1 MAIGLD
7 PRKATPA
14 GFARYASGGS
24 WKAAPHLL
32 LLNRILMA
40 AAGGE
45 RWASRVIIEMPPRHG
60 KSEFVSG
67 YFPAWYAGLYPDRKV
82 ALASYESGLAA
93 TWGQR
98 NRDLLEVFGPDLFG
112 IQVRQDSQAKNDWKI
127 TKHRGG
133 MFTTGVGGALTGR
146 GANVAIVDDPVKNA
160 AEAMSPTFRERNKEW
175 YKSTLR
181 TRLEKDKSALSHDGA
196 IIVIQTRWHED
207 DLAGWLQKEFP
218 DEWLVV
224 SLPAIAEHDEV
235 IYLPDDPDTP
245 AWTRKEGE
253 PLWPAVHSLEDLK
266 RTRTDLGGESGH
278 WWTAL
283 YQQRPAPVGGG
294 ILKPDQF
301 RRYRLTDD
309 GNGYLLDAPA
319 GPRLVH
325 RNELQRFST
334 MDLAVSIRTV
344 ADYTVVGVFGISGP
358 DLLVLDVLR
367 RRMEG
372 PDLPRIAHRV
382 WQAYQ
387 VAYFAVE
394 QVGFQ
399 LSTVQDMR
407 RGAPHDDPP
416 RPPLPVKGVQPQG
429 DKVTRALTLAARMS
443 GGHVY
448 VPESAPWL
456 APLIAEMALFPKGE
470 HDDQV
475 DVLAYAA
482 LEQVGYGDGFVKV
495 S

>member
-1 MAIGLD
+1 MD
-7 PRKATPA
+7 TRKATPA
-14 GFARYASGGS
+14 GFARYASGGT
-24 WKAAPHLL
+24 WKPAKHLL

-60 KSEFVSG
+60 KSEFCSG
-67 YFPAWYAGLYPDRKV
+67 YFPAWYTGLHPDRKV
-82 ALASYESGLAA
+82 ALASYEAGLAA

-98 NRDLLEVFGPDLFG
+98 NRDLLEAYGPGVFGV
-112 IQVRQDSQAKNDWKI
+112 QVRQDSQAKNDWKI
-127 TKHRGG
+127 TKRRGG

-146 GANVAIVDDPVKNA
+146 GANVAIIDDPVKNA
-160 AEAMSPTFRERNKEW
+160 AEAMSETFRERNKEW

-181 TRLEKDKSALSHDGA
+181 TRIEKDQVLAHDGA
-196 IIVIQTRWHED
+196 IVVIQTRWHED

-218 DEWLVV
+218 DEWLVI
-224 SLPAIAEHDEV
+224 SLPAIAERDEV
-235 IYLPDDPDTP
+235 IYLPDDPDHP
-245 AWTRKEGE
+245 AWERKEGE
-253 PLWPAVHSLEDLK
+253 ALWPEVHTLEDLK
-266 RTRTDLGGESGH
+266 RTRADLGGEDGH

-283 YQQRPAPVGGG
+283 YQQRPAPIGGG

-301 RRYRLTDD
+301 RTYSLVED
-309 GNGYLLDAPA
+309 GYLLDAPA
-319 GPRLVH
+319 GPRLISSA
-325 RNELQRFST
+325 ELKRFST
-334 MDLAVSIRTV
+334 MDLAVSVKTM
-344 ADYTVVGVFGISGP
+344 ADYTVIGVFGLAWP

-372 PDLPRIAHRV
+372 PDLPKIAARV

-387 VAYFAVE
+387 PAYFAVE

-407 RGAPHDDPP
+407 RGAPHETPP
-416 RPPLPVKGVQPQG
+416 RPALPVKGLLPQG
-429 DKVTRALTLAARMS
+429 DKVTRALTLAARMAGS
-443 GGHVY
+443 NVY
-448 VPESAPWL
+448 VPERAPWL
-456 APLIAEMALFPKGE
+456 DGLKAEMAVFPKGE

-482 LEQVGYGDGFVKV
+482 LEALNFGDGFVRV

>member
-1 MAIGLD
+1 MD
-7 PRKATPA
+7 PRVATPA
-14 GFARYASGGS
+14 GFARYASGGT
-24 WKAAPHLL
+24 WKPAPHLL
-32 LLNRILMA
+32 LLNRILLAA
-40 AAGGE
+40 AAGE
-45 RWASRVIIEMPPRHG
+45 KWAQRVIIEMPPRHG

-67 YFPAWYAGLYPDRKV
+67 YFPAWYEGMFPDDKV
-82 ALASYESGLAA
+82 VLASYEAGLAS

-98 NRDLLEVFGPDLFG
+98 NRDLLEVYGPEVFGV
-112 IQVRQDSQAKNDWKI
+112 QVRQDSQAKNDWKI
-127 TKHRGG
+127 TKHKGG

-146 GANVAIVDDPVKNA
+146 GATVAIIDDPVKNA
-160 AEAMSPTFRERNKEW
+160 AEALSPTFRERNKEW

-181 TRLEKDKSALSHDGA
+181 TRLEPHGA

-207 DLAGWLQKEFP
+207 DLAGWLQTEFP

-224 SLPAIAEHDEV
+224 SLPAIAEADEC
-235 IYLPDDPDTP
+235 IYLPDDPETP
-245 AWTRKEGE
+245 AWTRKAGE
-253 PLWPAVHSLEDLK
+253 PLWPDRFSVEDLE
-266 RTRTDLGGESGH
+266 RVRDDLGGSEGH

-283 YQQRPAPVGGG
+283 YQQRPAPIGGG

-301 RRYRLTDD
+301 RRFSLVED
-309 GNGYLLDAPA
+309 GYLLDRPD
-319 GPRLVH
+319 GPHLVSSQA
-325 RNELQRFST
+325 LQRFAT
-334 MDLAVSIRTV
+334 MDLAVSVKTV
-344 ADYTVVGVFGISGP
+344 ADYTVIGVFGLAWP

-372 PDLPRIAHRV
+372 PDLPKIAARV
-382 WQAYQ
+382 WQAYRP
-387 VAYFAVE
+387 AYFAVE

-407 RGAPHDDPP
+407 RGNPGENPP
-416 RPPLPVKGVQPQG
+416 RPALPVKGVLPQG
-429 DKVTRALTLAARMS
+429 DKVTRALTLAARMA

-448 VPESAPWL
+448 VPENAPWL
-456 APLIAEMALFPKGE
+456 AALFSEMALFPRGE

-482 LEQVGYGDGFVKV
+482 LEATSFGDDFLRV